1 MPVDPVALF
10 NAILDGL
17 STIPPGILAAI
28 LLGGPTAI
36 WLILQFGNPPE
47 ARTTVAQVSEE
58 LLWVCVACRSIN
70 KDLRDNCYRCHRLK
84 TDESEPTAPGVA
96 RPPLAAPRIG
106 IGIAVGPGRPF
117 ERPMADSWLGLEPVV
132 PVVAASRT
140 DDPLETGADGGRQ
153 PQPEPELK
161 PAPEAA
167 QDVDN
172 DEDDEDDELD
182 AVNSLLFDPVILEPK
197 VKVSAR
203 QPASRATTASTSR
216 PEATPG
222 PRRRR

>member
-1 MPVDPVALF
+1 MPVDPVALL

-17 STIPPGILAAI
+17 SKIPPGILAAI

-132 PVVAASRT
+132 PVAAANAA
-140 DDPLETGADGGRQ
+140 DEPLATGADGGRQ
-153 PQPEPELK
+153 PEPEPGLQ
-161 PAPEAA
+161 PPPEAA
-167 QDVDN
+167 QD
-172 DEDDEDDELD
+172 DEDDEDEELD
-182 AVNSLLFDPVILEPK
+182 AVNSLLFDPVILEPR

-203 QPASRATTASTSR
+203 PPASQATPASTPTRATA
-216 PEATPG
+216 PG